1 MGRADDGEPAAPT
14 SVEASDG
21 AYSTKVGVSWD
32 HIRNA
37 ATYRVFRGTTENPA
51 SATEVG
57 TTSSVIFNDPTAA
70 PDQLYYYW
78 VRAENEDLK
87 SHLSAPD
94 LGFRARGIT
103 SGFGPIAPLAP
114 PPAPAENPVTGAKVY
129 LGKTL
134 FWDEQLSSTRTVACG
149 TCHRPRHGG
158 SDPRSVIGSSLSAHP
173 GPDGVLGT
181 DDDIVGSPGVPL
193 NRADGTYE
201 WSAGFGFEEQVTHRK
216 AQSVIDAAYCTDK
229 GCDLLWDGRADQ
241 QFKDPITGAVVIES
255 GAALESQAL
264 LPILNEAEMS
274 RQGAGWD
281 EVVARLSE
289 SQPLALSPSIPA
301 PLSVW
306 IGDRGYPQL
315 FAEAFGT
322 PEITPV
328 RIAMAIASYERTL
341 YSDRTP
347 LDAIVSAIIEE
358 PAAEKRGRELFFEID
373 CNVCHLR
380 SLLTDGRFQR
390 VGLRPAKEDRGR
402 VEVSGSFLDVGAFRT
417 PSLRN
422 VALRAPYMHNGS
434 LATLEEVVA
443 FYNRG
448 GDIDPPPSFIKP
460 RGLSAQQRSDLVAFL
475 RNELTDPRVEAEAG
489 PLFDR
494 PMLYSESARVPEIMG
509 SETAGWETQNPQVQ
523 AVEPPYAGNPS
534 FTVGVFGA
542 PAGAQA
548 VLVIDDADPGAGPDI
563 PASASFVR
571 RSVVLADDVANGGY
585 ASLSLAIPN
594 DSTLIG
600 STLFG
605 RWFVEAGSGVSA
617 SPAFRMTVFGT
628 ARPLAAAPVLYSV
641 SAASRALGFVA
652 PESIVSGFGANLSA
666 ATESASSIP
675 LPTTLAGV
683 SVLIKDRTGREQS
696 APLFYVS
703 PDRVKYQIPPGTAV
717 GEATV
722 SVRRDGNTL
731 ASGNLQ
737 VAPLAPALF
746 AANGDGRGPAAAL
759 ALRVS
764 SDGNTLASGNLQV
777 TPLAPALFAADKD
790 GRGLAAAIAL
800 RVSSDSSR
808 TYEPVAQFDQAQ
820 NSFVSV
826 PIDLGPECDEVFLI
840 LFGTGIRFAGPGGV
854 TAKIGGLT
862 SDVVFAG
869 PQGEL
874 VGLDQVNVILRHS
887 LAGRGQVDVF
897 ITVDGQT
904 SNALRVN
911 IR

>member
-1 MGRADDGEPAAPT
+1 M
-14 SVEASDG
+14 
-21 AYSTKVGVSWD
+21 
-32 HIRNA
+32 
-37 ATYRVFRGTTENPA
+37 
-51 SATEVG
+51 
-57 TTSSVIFNDPTAA
+57 
-70 PDQLYYYW
+70 
-78 VRAENEDLK
+78 
-87 SHLSAPD
+87 
-94 LGFRARGIT
+94 
-103 SGFGPIAPLAP
+103 
-114 PPAPAENPVTGAKVY
+114 TGAKVY

-149 TCHRPRHGG
+149 TCHLPRNGG
-158 SDPRSVIGSSLSAHP
+158 SDPRSLTPSLSTHP
-173 GPDGVLGT
+173 GVDGVFGT

-193 NRADGTYE
+193 NRADGAYV
-201 WSAGFGFEEQVTHRK
+201 WSTSFGFQEQVTHRK
-216 AQSVIDAAYCTDK
+216 AQSVINAAHCTDK
-229 GCDLLWDGRADQ
+229 GCDLLWDGHADQ
-241 QFKDPITGAVVIES
+241 QFKDPITGDVVIES

-264 LPILNEAEMS
+264 IPLLNDTEMS
-274 RQGAGWD
+274 HQDAGWD
-281 EVVARLSE
+281 DLVARLSE

-301 PLSVW
+301 ALSAW
-306 IGDRGYPQL
+306 IGDRSYPDL

-328 RIAMAIASYERTL
+328 RIAMAIAGYERTL

-347 LDAIVSAIIEE
+347 LDAIVSGIKEE
-358 PAAEKRGRELFFEID
+358 PPAEKRGRELFFEID
-373 CNVCHLR
+373 CNVCHLG
-380 SLLTDGRFQR
+380 SLLSDGRFR
-390 VGLRPAKEDRGR
+390 SVGLRPASEDQGR
-402 VEVSGSFLDVGAFRT
+402 SEVTRSPFDFGAFRT

-422 VALRAPYMHNGS
+422 VALRAPYMHNGR
-434 LATLEEVVA
+434 LATLEEVVD
-443 FYNRG
+443 FYDRG
-448 GDIDPPPSFIKP
+448 GDIDPSPSFIEP
-460 RGLSAQQRSDLVAFL
+460 RELTAQQKSDLVAFL
-475 RNELTDPRVEAEAG
+475 RNELTDPRVEAESG

-494 PMLYSESARVPEIMG
+494 PMLYSESARVPRIIG
-509 SETAGWETQNPQVQ
+509 SETVGSETQGPQVQ
-523 AVEPPYAGNPS
+523 AIEPPLAGNPS
-534 FTVGVFGA
+534 FTVGLFGA

-548 VLVIDDADPGAGPDI
+548 VLVIDDADPGAGPGI
-563 PASASFVR
+563 PASASFAR
-571 RSVVLADDVANGGY
+571 RTVTVADDVQNGGY
-585 ASLSLAIPN
+585 ASLSLPIPN
-594 DSTLIG
+594 DSALIG

-605 RWFVEAGSGVSA
+605 RWFVQAGAIVSA
-617 SPAFRMTVFGT
+617 TPAFRMTVFGP
-628 ARPLAAAPVLYSV
+628 ARPPAAAPVFYSV
-641 SAASRALGFVA
+641 SAASLALGFVA
-652 PESIVSGFGANLSA
+652 PESIVSGFGANLST
-666 ATESASSIP
+666 ATESAGSIP

-683 SVLIKDRTGREQS
+683 SVLIKDRTGREQP

-703 PDRVKYQIPPGTAV
+703 LDRVKYQILPGTAV
-717 GEATV
+717 GEAIV